1 MNMAKAITGVA
12 IVNDAII
19 PENIEPE
26 SRIEELLMAWL
37 GKGNT
42 IDPPMSNNERI
53 LQNIIG
59 IPDVEIQ
66 PIQSRVEALL
76 LMILEKEEGTE
87 NEDQ

>member
-1 MNMAKAITGVA
+1 MAKAITGVA
-12 IVNDAII
+12 IINDAVI

-26 SRIEELLMAWL
+26 SRIEKLLMAWL
-37 GKGNT
+37 GEGNT